1 MNLLN
6 ITETAAFLSG
16 CGSCLVYTHATPDGD
31 TVGSGTALVLAL
43 RAAGINAFA
52 VNADGIPAKL
62 DFLPTNGVFI
72 EEPEDISAYTLI
84 SVDISSE
91 RMLGST
97 RTRRFDL
104 SIDHHKVNTVDC
116 DRLLLMADKIAAGE
130 IIYHL
135 IKALGV
141 EMTKD
146 IAACLYTA
154 ICSDSGGFK
163 YDLVTAE
170 TYRIAA
176 ETVET
181 GIDFPEINRRLVECK
196 TRTQIALERLAYV
209 NLPFLCGGKYAVCAF
224 PPEKAQELS
233 PADTDYDTL
242 NNIPREIEG
251 VLASA
256 VVRKKNGVFKVSLR
270 SNAAIDVSAIAAAN
284 GGGGH
289 FHAAGFSLT
298 GSFGNAVEAV
308 KRIFTELE
316 A

>member
-6 ITETAAFLSG
+6 ITEAAAFLSA
-16 CGSCLVYTHATPDGD
+16 CGDCIVYTHASPDGD
-31 TVGSGTALVLAL
+31 TIGSGTALVLAL
-43 RAAGINAFA
+43 RAVGKNAFA
-52 VNADGIPAKL
+52 VNADGIPKKL
-62 DFLPTNGVFI
+62 DFLPTNGIFA
-72 EEPEDISAYTLI
+72 EEPDNIGEYTLI
-84 SVDISSE
+84 SVDIAGE
-91 RMLGST
+91 RMLGNT
-97 RTRRFDL
+97 RARRFDL
-104 SIDHHKVNTVDC
+104 SIDHHKVNTVEC
-116 DRLLLMADKIAAGE
+116 DNLLLMADKIAAGE

-141 EMTKD
+141 VMTKD

-181 GIDFPEINRRLVECK
+181 GIDFPEINRRLFECK
-196 TRTQIALERLAYV
+196 TKTQIELERLAYESLTFV
-209 NLPFLCGGKYAVCAF
+209 RDGRFALCAI
-224 PPEKAQELS
+224 PPEKAEELS
-233 PADTDYDTL
+233 PADTDYDSL

-256 VVRKKNGVFKVSLR
+256 VIRRKNGAFKVSMR
-270 SNAAIDVSAIAAAN
+270 SNADIDVSAIAAAN

-289 FHAAGFSLT
+289 FHAAGFTLT
-298 GSFGNAVEAV
+298 GSFGNAVETV

-316 A
+316 V

>member
-1 MNLLN
+1 M
-6 ITETAAFLSG
+6 
-16 CGSCLVYTHATPDGD
+16 
-31 TVGSGTALVLAL
+31 
-43 RAAGINAFA
+43 
-52 VNADGIPAKL
+52 
-62 DFLPTNGVFI
+62 
-72 EEPEDISAYTLI
+72 
-84 SVDISSE
+84 
-91 RMLGST
+91 
-97 RTRRFDL
+97 
-104 SIDHHKVNTVDC
+104 
-116 DRLLLMADKIAAGE
+116 
-130 IIYHL
+130 
-135 IKALGV
+135 
-141 EMTKD
+141 
-146 IAACLYTA
+146 
-154 ICSDSGGFK
+154 
-163 YDLVTAE
+163 
-170 TYRIAA
+170 
-176 ETVET
+176 ET
-181 GIDFPEINRRLVECK
+181 GIDFPEINRRLFECK
-196 TRTQIALERLAYV
+196 TRTQIALERLAYE
-209 NLPFLCGGKYAVCAF
+209 NLTFLCGGKYAVCAI